1 MSDAKIPA
9 GLPDWIKQHIELY
22 LKDGEAAHL
31 WDASFGKGAEPLTT
45 LLLTTKGRRSGKTV
59 HVPLIYRPTDSGGYC
74 GIASKGGA
82 PEHPAW
88 FLNLEAQDQVEI
100 KVGADTMTAVGRVAE
115 GEERDRLWAMMADYF
130 SNYHDYQAATER
142 KIPVVVLEPV

>member
-1 MSDAKIPA
+1 MSEVDLPS

-22 LKDGEAAHL
+22 LKDGAAAHL

-45 LLLTTKGRRSGKTV
+45 LLLTTQGRRSGKSV

-74 GIASKGGA
+74 VIASKGGA

-88 FLNLEAQDQVEI
+88 FLNLQAQSQVSI
-100 KVGADTMTAVGRVAE
+100 KVAADTMRAVGRVAE
-115 GEERDRLWAMMADYF
+115 GKEREQLWAMMADYF
-130 SNYHDYQAATER
+130 PNYIEYQAATER

>member
-1 MSDAKIPA
+1 MSKVDLPS

-22 LKDGEAAHL
+22 LKDGAAAHL

-45 LLLTTKGRRSGKTV
+45 LLLTTQGRRSGKSV

-74 GIASKGGA
+74 VIASKGGA

-88 FLNLEAQDQVEI
+88 FLNLQAQSQVSI
-100 KVGADTMTAVGRVAE
+100 KVAADTMRAVGRVAE
-115 GEERDRLWAMMADYF
+115 GKEREQLWAMMADYF
-130 SNYHDYQAATER
+130 PNYIEYQAATER